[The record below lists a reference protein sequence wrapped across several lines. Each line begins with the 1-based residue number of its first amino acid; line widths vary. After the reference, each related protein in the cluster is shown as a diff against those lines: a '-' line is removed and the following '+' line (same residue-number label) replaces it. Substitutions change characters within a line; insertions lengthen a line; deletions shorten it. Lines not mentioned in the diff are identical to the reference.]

1 MLVDE
6 GKINW
11 GLAGRMLFPERPIY
25 ACVHL
30 LLTQICETARCAV
43 FYNFTKGAKIL
54 LFSPFKPLLS
64 LSPAHRLVTLKPVN
78 LFSALYCSKPLPVP
92 AIRARYAC

>member
-1 MLVDE
+1 MLAAG
-6 GKINW
+6 GKINCC
-11 GLAGRMLFPERPIY
+11 LAGRILFPERPIL
-25 ACVHL
+25 CLCTLVVDGNIRNS
-30 LLTQICETARCAV
+30 TMRC
-43 FYNFTKGAKIL
+43 FYIFTKGAKIL